1 MWKTYK
7 NLRDDR
13 FKEFVKASRM
23 VANFLKEKASEGWG
37 FTVLCHLDADG
48 ISSGA
53 IVGRMLIKLEAAFQI
68 SVLKRLNEDSLK
80 HSYRED
86 RVTIIT
92 DMGSGSL
99 KLLAALNGSE
109 RVAVL
114 DHHQPS
120 DVEGFKGV
128 HLNPHLHGL
137 NGAIDLSG
145 SGVCYL
151 VARMLDE
158 SNVRLSPLAV
168 VGAVG
173 DMQNRNEDMKLRG
186 FNRVIVDEAV
196 SHGLL
201 EVKRDLLV
209 AGRETKPIHRALAST
224 MTPFIPG
231 ISGEED
237 KALAFLT
244 NIDIPVK
251 EGDLW
256 RTMSDLNEAERRRL
270 LDNLVA
276 YMASKGVAQTD
287 MKRLVGE
294 VYILTKE
301 QRFTPLRECREYA
314 ALLNACGRLGRQGLG
329 LAIAMGDRRRGVLE
343 EAWSTLSR
351 YRGLLAELISSVVG
365 NPSRLI
371 ETGQLVIVNGLN
383 LIPDTLLSVVAS
395 IVSTEYD
402 KPLIAFTGTEE
413 GMIKISAR
421 APKTLVE
428 KGLNLSRI
436 MTEAAE
442 SVGGFG
448 GGHDVA
454 AGALIPLD
462 RREEF
467 LKLVVLLLS
476 GGQTGRGRA

>member
-1 MWKTYK
+1 M
-7 NLRDDR
+7 
-13 FKEFVKASRM
+13 
-23 VANFLKEKASEGWG
+23 
-37 FTVLCHLDADG
+37 
-48 ISSGA
+48 
-53 IVGRMLIKLEAAFQI
+53 
-68 SVLKRLNEDSLK
+68 
-80 HSYRED
+80 
-86 RVTIIT
+86 
-92 DMGSGSL
+92 
-99 KLLAALNGSE
+99 
-109 RVAVL
+109 
-114 DHHQPS
+114 
-120 DVEGFKGV
+120 
-128 HLNPHLHGL
+128 

-173 DMQNRNEDMKLRG
+173 DMQNRNDDMKLRG